1 MNEED
6 PESFGLRHP
15 FEPRLAQKSN
25 DHPWRTGFILLCV
38 AGLGVAALASPN
50 ALSAGVAR
58 VRDAFNGGG
67 GGGYDGGGG
76 GNRAFEAPHRKNT
89 YGGYD

>member
-1 MNEED
+1 MRR
-6 PESFGLRHP
+6 GIGG
-15 FEPRLAQKSN
+15 
-25 DHPWRTGFILLCV
+25 W
-38 AGLGVAALASPN
+38 AALASPN

>member
-1 MNEED
+1 
-6 PESFGLRHP
+6 
-15 FEPRLAQKSN
+15 
-25 DHPWRTGFILLCV
+25 
-38 AGLGVAALASPN
+38 LGVAALASPN